1 MDKLKDNIKSIDFK
15 YIDVSSDESSSDA
28 EEWDI
33 KRKKSGMKKIKN
45 LKLPNK
51 LIPPPSKGDKSFAE
65 SWVDE
70 KKKGDILNFPCPL
83 RCVLSG
89 PPSSGKTYNIYNI
102 LLRQD
107 PPFEKVYLLHF
118 DETSKDYTG
127 IHFENTFTEIPNPL
141 HWKDDKQSKKCLI
154 IEDLCFTNLN
164 KIEKKRL
171 NRLFGYTA
179 SHCNLSLLITSQNF
193 LDIGPDLRRQSN
205 LIITFKQPD
214 LNALVI
220 MSKRCGMQ
228 KDDFMKIFDKY
239 LRRTHTALYIDL
251 QNDTKARYRIDGF
264 RPIRKNE
271 NGEWVEYDV

>member
-1 MDKLKDNIKSIDFK
+1 
-15 YIDVSSDESSSDA
+15 
-28 EEWDI
+28 
-33 KRKKSGMKKIKN
+33 MK
-45 LKLPNK
+45 
-51 LIPPPSKGDKSFAE
+51 
-65 SWVDE
+65 
-70 KKKGDILNFPCPL
+70 
-83 RCVLSG
+83 
-89 PPSSGKTYNIYNI
+89 
-102 LLRQD
+102 
-107 PPFEKVYLLHF
+107 
-118 DETSKDYTG
+118 
-127 IHFENTFTEIPNPL
+127 
-141 HWKDDKQSKKCLI
+141 
-154 IEDLCFTNLN
+154 
-164 KIEKKRL
+164 KKRL